1 MRTLIRDTTA
11 ITLDEQNTLILHADI
26 ALAGQSILAVGE
38 VPADFAPDTVISGEE
53 LVALPAFF
61 NAHTH
66 AAMTLERGLAEDLPF
81 ERWLNE
87 KIWVMESAL
96 EEEDIYWGAALAAAE
111 MLRAG
116 IVGFADHYFWMDQV
130 AQVVE
135 MSGMKAN
142 LAWCHFGLPPEQ
154 EMGGKRFEDTVAFV
168 ERWDGAAEGRILAS
182 MGPHSAFMVSPAVL
196 RRFAAE
202 AQRLGVGVHLHLSES
217 AEQVQSSLSQ
227 HGMTPVALAAST
239 GLFDLPR
246 PALAAHC
253 NALQDADFD
262 ILAAKG
268 VHVAHTPKT
277 YPKLAMQMPPILEM
291 LRRKVRV
298 AFGTDGPASNS
309 DLNLLEVMRLAGLY
323 QKDRTVDATALPV
336 MDLLKL
342 ATQAPAAAIGF
353 SQSGKLA
360 PGRPADLV
368 LFDTTAPHWLPR
380 HDLAAGIV
388 YASHPGDVAYAWCNG
403 QLLYSQGEFLTLD
416 YERIRFEAERR
427 AFRMAGKPMRAMR
440 LTPQGK

>member
-1 MRTLIRDTTA
+1 MRTLIHDVTA
-11 ITLDEQNTLILHADI
+11 ITLDEQNSILQHADI
-26 ALAGQSILAVGE
+26 AIDGQTLLAVGQ
-38 VPADFAPDTVISGEE
+38 VPPSFVPEAVISGEE
-53 LVALPAFF
+53 KVALPAFF

-96 EEEDIYWGAALAAAE
+96 EEEDIYWGTALAAAE

-130 AQVVE
+130 ARVVE

-154 EMGGKRFEDTVAFV
+154 EMGGKTFEDTVLFV
-168 ERWDGAAEGRILAS
+168 ERWDGAADGRILAS
-182 MGPHSAFMVSPAVL
+182 MGPHSAFMDSPAVL

-217 AEQVQSSLSQ
+217 AQQVQSSLSQ
-227 HGMTPVALAAST
+227 HGMTPVALVAST

-246 PALAAHC
+246 PALVAHC
-253 NALQDADFD
+253 NVLQEADFD

-268 VHVAHTPKT
+268 VYVAHTPKT

-291 LRRKVRV
+291 LRRKVHV

-323 QKDRTVDATALPV
+323 QKDLAVDATALPV

-342 ATQAPAAAIGF
+342 ATQASAAAIGF
-353 SQSGKLA
+353 PQSGRLA
-360 PGRPADLV
+360 PGSPADLV

-388 YASHPGDVAYAWCNG
+388 YTSHPGDVSYVWCNG
-403 QLLYSQGEFLTLD
+403 QLLYRQGEFLTLD

-427 AFRMAGKPMRAMR
+427 AFRMAGKPMRPMR
-440 LTPQGK
+440 QAPVG